1 MLHLI
6 QGSDI
11 QKVLYRVDLLK
22 KDGFKYF
29 FGDFSTI
36 RNAIS
41 STSLFTKEFPKLI
54 INLDTNQNISLN
66 EESLHF
72 FLSAKK
78 RVDIVI
84 TGTSIK
90 IPKKFEKAFD
100 KKEVYDIADNK
111 DIFKLLDGIFLK
123 KEEDTLRSVQNF
135 IKKGEEI
142 YLISMVFYIVKN
154 MLLFFYDEKSFI
166 KLKPFV
172 QSKTRALI
180 NKNFSKKTLK
190 DVILALS
197 EADYKVKTSS
207 DSKSI
212 IIGLLLF
219 IMRRSN

>member
-100 KKEVYDIADNK
+100 KKEVYDIADN
-111 DIFKLLDGIFLK
+111 
-123 KEEDTLRSVQNF
+123 
-135 IKKGEEI
+135 
-142 YLISMVFYIVKN
+142 
-154 MLLFFYDEKSFI
+154 
-166 KLKPFV
+166 
-172 QSKTRALI
+172 
-180 NKNFSKKTLK
+180 
-190 DVILALS
+190 
-197 EADYKVKTSS
+197 
-207 DSKSI
+207 
-212 IIGLLLF
+212 
-219 IMRRSN
+219 